1 MEAKLVRRGLET
13 QNHGGGG
20 AVSLLA
26 VAAKIWRA
34 ELSLSGAVAQ
44 IQGVVP
50 IFCLVDWR
58 DVSPLRREHRERGMS
73 RF

>member
-1 MEAKLVRRGLET
+1 MAAKLVRRGLET
-13 QNHGGGG
+13 QNHGGE

-58 DVSPLRREHRERGMS
+58 DVSPLRRDHRERGMS

>member
-13 QNHGGGG
+13 QSHGRRGGCFFIG
-20 AVSLLA
+20 
-26 VAAKIWRA
+26 RA
-34 ELSLSGAVAQ
+34 ELSVSGAVAQ
-44 IQGVVP
+44 VQGVVP

-58 DVSPLRREHRERGMS
+58 DVSPVRKEHLERGMS